1 MNLNEYLYKGQAL
14 KLLLW
19 PAEEIIFEENETT
32 QSNFSEKKS
41 DYFETKKTKK
51 NVGQPSL
58 VLKFPEIVPEAT
70 EFLKQHSFAAECRR
84 RNDTSYSSG
93 VTVSQIREHLIKT
106 IPGLKEHGLSLSTT
120 RRLFQAPDSRFTPRS
135 SYKGFIKARVGVK
148 DNFYRRFNTDAH
160 YLFARNRYRREFAY
174 LFKVDINLI
183 SADDMAKRKSRS
195 PGCKQISSTTKIFFK

>member
-41 DYFETKKTKK
+41 NDFETKKTKK

-84 RNDTSYSSG
+84 RSDTSYSSG
-93 VTVSQIREHLIKT
+93 VTMSQIREHLIKT
-106 IPGLKEHGLSLSTT
+106 IPGLKEYSLSLSTT
-120 RRLFQAPDSRFTPRS
+120 QRLFQAPDSRFTS
-135 SYKGFIKARVGVK
+135 SSCYKGFIATRVGIK
-148 DNFYRRFNTDAH
+148 DNSHRQFNIDAH
-160 YLFARNRYRREFAY
+160 YLFA
-174 LFKVDINLI
+174 
-183 SADDMAKRKSRS
+183 
-195 PGCKQISSTTKIFFK
+195 